1 MRIVAAGAVVI
12 AALAAA
18 GCGSAATGNTAP
30 PASAPATHS
39 AVTATPNS
47 GTVVTCA
54 SLSPIIRV
62 LVADQRNQDRT
73 YQEKWVMGNQG
84 GDLNDAL
91 DATDAAT
98 TGHTQ
103 VDSDAAQFN
112 SDANS
117 YLYDNSPSLA
127 PGWQSEYKVV
137 KTDIRTLADDCG
149 IPHRGF

>member
-98 TGHTQ
+98 TRPHAGGQRRGTVQ
-103 VDSDAAQFN
+103 LRREQLPVRQQ
-112 SDANS
+112 
-117 YLYDNSPSLA
+117 PVPGTGLA
-127 PGWQSEYKVV
+127 ERIQGGQDGY
-137 KTDIRTLADDCG
+137 
-149 IPHRGF
+149 PHAGR